1 MSNHLNELGNNLL
14 GILADKS
21 DDVVLKCISVLAEV
35 VNSQNSLGNGKKIF
49 YFILSKIN
57 FYFLYFLLYFEGSE
71 NFHKAHY
78 RKFLQ
83 NLVNLF
89 SGDKCFLDNRASLII
104 RLFMNID
111 KITSAWL
118 IRIFLFS
125 KKSIFTSY
133 VLF

>member
-57 FYFLYFLLYFEGSE
+57 FYILYFLLYFEGSE

-104 RLFMNID
+104 RLLM
-111 KITSAWL
+111 KIYKIASA
-118 IRIFLFS
+118 
-125 KKSIFTSY
+125 
-133 VLF
+133 